1 MYILEIL
8 NVYYTSYSETSEIVL
23 HSGTGT
29 NDTCISS
36 EWVDVWKNNSV
47 QIHSDYENKCKW
59 TDASYLLK
67 SSNEN
72 SEICKE
78 IYNRKVM
85 ARSWLFINK

>member
-8 NVYYTSYSETSEIVL
+8 NVYYTSYSETSEQFYIRVPVQMIHVL
-23 HSGTGT
+23 AL
-29 NDTCISS
+29 S
-36 EWVDVWKNNSV
+36 EWMCEKNNSV
-47 QIHSDYENKCKW
+47 QILYENKCKW

-78 IYNRKVM
+78 I
-85 ARSWLFINK
+85 

>member
-1 MYILEIL
+1 MCITLHILKQVKQFYIRVPVQMIH
-8 NVYYTSYSETSEIVL
+8 VL
-23 HSGTGT
+23 AP
-29 NDTCISS
+29 S
-36 EWVDVWKNNSV
+36 EWMCEKNNSV
-47 QIHSDYENKCKW
+47 QIHYENKCKW

>member
-1 MYILEIL
+1 MFVYMYILEIL

-29 NDTCISS
+29 NDTCIS
-36 EWVDVWKNNSV
+36 EWMCEKNNSV
-47 QIHSDYENKCKW
+47 QIHYENKCKW